1 MTDRYTKIGL
11 TVIAVALSII
21 AARGLIASAVAQR
34 ARASLHRWCCTGC
47 LIGPVMRNRRHCI
60 AARA

>member
-21 AARGLIASAVAQR
+21 AARGLIASAVAQ
-34 ARASLHRWCCTGC
+34 
-47 LIGPVMRNRRHCI
+47 GPELVYI
-60 AARA
+60 AGVAPAAL